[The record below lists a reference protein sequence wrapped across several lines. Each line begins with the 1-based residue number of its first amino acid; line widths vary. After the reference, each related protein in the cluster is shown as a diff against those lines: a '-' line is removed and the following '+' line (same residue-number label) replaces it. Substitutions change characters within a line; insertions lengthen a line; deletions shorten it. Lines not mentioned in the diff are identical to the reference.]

1 MERSPWAACLS
12 LEFLWTL
19 ALGPWSFSPAV
30 SRLIETH
37 SARNPRLLLFHG
49 LLALM
54 ILVLVSGLVYR
65 QLIKTTL
72 YSERV
77 RIQSLRR
84 VVVPGPRGN
93 IFDRDGQ
100 VLVGNRPRFSVI
112 LNLAELRNEFF
123 LERKKIAANYGGLPK
138 EERPDFDQLERIA
151 RISVAQHY
159 LDRVGAIIGR
169 HETVKASELNRHYKQ
184 TLLLPYVLLDD
195 LAPEEYA
202 RLIERLP
209 VDSPL
214 QVYTSSTRYYPYNS
228 TAAHTLGYI
237 GANNDPDPE
246 DSDSDDLRTFK
257 VKGSSGRTG
266 LEKVFD
272 EQLQG
277 KAGDAVYL
285 VDPAGYKV
293 KLPAE
298 QRQQLRLPV
307 QGNNLA
313 TSLDLDLQLAAEKG
327 MKDDDG
333 NDRPGAAVA
342 IDVRTGE
349 VLVMA
354 SKPDYDLN
362 TRIPNLI
369 PDQDVEKSGVWLNRT
384 IQGQYPPGSTF
395 KIIVSTAGLR
405 SGAMEVAT
413 AHAFC
418 PGYLMVGNRR
428 FPCDGQHADV
438 DLNKAISVSCNTFF
452 YKYGLETGPE
462 LIAAE
467 AHRFGYDHKT
477 GIELPFEFSSPH
489 VASPAWRMANMHL
502 PWNPGDTANTSI
514 GQGDT
519 LVTPLQVACMMASFA
534 RGETET
540 KPTLLHDPNRPT
552 QHTESIGL
560 TPGDYAAIVKG
571 LQSCYEFGTAKLCK
585 VEGLNGAAKTGT
597 AQKGKIDLAWMVA
610 YAPVE
615 NPQIAIAVVMEGS
628 VGQNYHGAF
637 YASPVVKNILAAWKE
652 KQERPPPAAPVS
664 FKVK

>member
-1 MERSPWAACLS
+1 M
-12 LEFLWTL
+12 
-19 ALGPWSFSPAV
+19 

-54 ILVLVSGLVYR
+54 ILVLVGGLVYR
-65 QLIKTTL
+65 QLIKTTH
-72 YSERV
+72 YSEQERV
-77 RIQSLRR
+77 QNLRR

-93 IFDRDGQ
+93 IYDRDGQ

-112 LNLAELRNEFF
+112 LNLGELRNEFF
-123 LERKKIAANYGGLPK
+123 LERKKIAANFSSLDK
-138 EERPDFDQLERIA
+138 DDRPSFNQLENIA
-151 RISVAQHY
+151 RLNVAQRY

-169 HETVKASELNRHYKQ
+169 HETVNQAELNRHYSQ
-184 TLLLPYVLLDD
+184 TRLLPFVMLDD

-214 QVYTSSTRYYPYNS
+214 QVYTSSTRYYPFHS
-228 TAAHTLGYI
+228 LAAHTLGYI
-237 GANNDPDPE
+237 GANNDPEAE
-246 DSDSDDLRTFK
+246 DTESDDLTTFK
-257 VKGSSGRTG
+257 VKGTSGRAG
-266 LEKVFD
+266 LEQVFD
-272 EQLQG
+272 DKLQG

-298 QRQQLRLPV
+298 NRQALRLPV
-307 QGNNLA
+307 RGNDI
-313 TSLDLDLQLAAEKG
+313 TISLDADLQVAAEQA
-327 MKDDDG
+327 MKSDDG
-333 NDRPGAAVA
+333 TDLVGAAVA
-342 IDVRTGE
+342 LDIRTGE

-354 SKPDYDLN
+354 SKPDFNPL
-362 TRIPNLI
+362 TRVPNILSGA
-369 PDQDVEKSGVWLNRT
+369 DVEASGVWLNRA

-395 KIIVSTAGLR
+395 KIIISTAALR
-405 SGAMEVAT
+405 SGAMEAVT

-438 DLNKAISVSCNTFF
+438 DLNKAISLSCNTFF

-477 GIELPFEFSSPH
+477 GIELPYEFSSPH
-489 VASPAWRMANMHL
+489 VASPAWRLANMHL

-519 LVTPLQVACMMASFA
+519 LVTPLHVACMMASFA

-540 KPTLLHDPNRPT
+540 KPTLLHDPNRAP
-552 QHTESIGL
+552 QHTEAIGL
-560 TPGDYAAIVKG
+560 APGDYAAIVKG
-571 LQSCYEFGTAKLCK
+571 LQTCYEFGTARLAK
-585 VEGLNGAAKTGT
+585 VPGLSGAAKTGT

-610 YAPVE
+610 YAPLE
-615 NPQIAIAVVMEGS
+615 NPQIAIAVVMEGKEG
-628 VGQNYHGAF
+628 VNYHGAF
-637 YASPVVKNILAAWKE
+637 YAGPVVKAILAAWKD
-652 KQERPPPAAPVS
+652 KQERPPPSAPVS